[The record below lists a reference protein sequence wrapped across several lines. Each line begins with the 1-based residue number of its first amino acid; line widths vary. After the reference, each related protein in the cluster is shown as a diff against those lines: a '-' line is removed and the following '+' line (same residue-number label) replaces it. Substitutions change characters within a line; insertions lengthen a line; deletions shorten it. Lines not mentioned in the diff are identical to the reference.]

1 MYRFRM
7 LIITRHILVMTVLV
21 LAACALGGC
30 STVNEKLSA
39 GMADYIPAWAG
50 GLPADAP
57 PRQGTP
63 EYEAFMK
70 ERERKRMMPA
80 AERGDDPK
88 AAAPAAQ
95 DAAR

>member
-1 MYRFRM
+1 M
-7 LIITRHILVMTVLV
+7 LPPMPIVTRHIPVLIALA

-30 STVNEKLSA
+30 STVNQKLSS

-63 EYEAFMK
+63 EYDKFMQ
-70 ERERKRMMPA
+70 ERERKRQIPA
-80 AERGDDPK
+80 AERGDDAK
-88 AAAPAAQ
+88 PATQ
-95 DAAR
+95 DAPH